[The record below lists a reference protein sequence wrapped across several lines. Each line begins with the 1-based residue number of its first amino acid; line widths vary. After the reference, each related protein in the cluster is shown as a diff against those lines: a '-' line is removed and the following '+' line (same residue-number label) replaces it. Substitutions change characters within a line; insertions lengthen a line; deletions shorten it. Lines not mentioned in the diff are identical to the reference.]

1 VAHGTP
7 KQIEIQAR
15 ERRAVAT
22 QSALHVGQMSGRS
35 ENLSRRSP
43 GVLRE
48 GGGFSAASKLRKRE
62 AHGRTGREEERERRN
77 REDRIL
83 KLLPLVKRMA
93 MQMRERLP
101 LHVELDDLVG
111 AGVLGLVDAVRK
123 FDSRKDVKLE
133 SYARHRI
140 RGAML
145 DGLRCVDSASR
156 DMRKKEKSAER
167 VYRSLEA
174 KLGRAPDNAEIAE
187 ALGLT
192 LAKWHRMVGELR
204 AVGFDWLRPIDSVGA
219 KDPCEP
225 TGESLAADGRHTQFD
240 LCYHRERRD
249 LLGQALRRL
258 PDRDQEIVQLYYHHD
273 LTMRQIGGR
282 LGIDESRVSQLHAAA
297 LARLRLRINEMVTYP
312 HPGPPRPSW

>member
-1 VAHGTP
+1 M
-7 KQIEIQAR
+7 
-15 ERRAVAT
+15 AT
-22 QSALHVGQMSGRS
+22 QGILNIGGMGSTRG

-43 GVLRE
+43 DLLRDRRDF
-48 GGGFSAASKLRKRE
+48 GPARNSRKGKEFWR
-62 AHGRTGREEERERRN
+62 ARQEERARRE

-83 KLLPLVKRMA
+83 RLLPLVKRMA

-140 RGAML
+140 RGAIL
-145 DGLRCVDSASR
+145 DGLRRVDSASR
-156 DMRKKEKSAER
+156 DMRKKEKGAER

-174 KLGRAPDNAEIAE
+174 KLGRAPGNAEMAE
-187 ALGLT
+187 ALGIT
-192 LAKWHRMVGELR
+192 LAKWYRTVRELQ
-204 AVGFDWLRPIDSVGA
+204 AVGFDWLRPVNSVGV
-219 KDPCEP
+219 KEIREP
-225 TGESLAADGRHTQFD
+225 GSESLPADGRNNQVN
-240 LCYHRERRD
+240 LCYRREQRD

-258 PDRDQEIVQLYYHHD
+258 PERDQEIVQLYYHDD

-312 HPGPPRPSW
+312 RPAPSHPSW